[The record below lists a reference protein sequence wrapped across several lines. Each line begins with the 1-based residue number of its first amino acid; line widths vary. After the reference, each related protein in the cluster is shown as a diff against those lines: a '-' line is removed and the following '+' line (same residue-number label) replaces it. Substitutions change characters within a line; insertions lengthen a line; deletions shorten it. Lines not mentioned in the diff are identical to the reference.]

1 MKQGHWISAR
11 TCVYNMWYHV
21 VWSTKCRR
29 RVLTGSVEA
38 SCREL
43 FYKIATDNDFMIA
56 SMEIMPDHVHLFISA
71 HPKYA
76 PGALVKKLK
85 GISGKWLFEQHPELR
100 NIYRR
105 HQIWNSSTYYG
116 TAGDI
121 SRDVIQKYI
130 EMQKTNGEG

>member
-1 MKQGHWISAR
+1 MKHGHWTSAR

-21 VWSTKCRR
+21 VWSTKYSRK
-29 RVLTGSVEA
+29 VLTGEIET

-43 FYKIATDNDFMIA
+43 FHKIAADNDFMIA

-100 NIYRR
+100 KVYRR
-105 HQIWNSSTYYG
+105 HQIWNPSTYYG